1 MSKPLQWIIGLGV
14 VVVVATVVVS
24 TLWPLFA
31 AGAGWTGTG
40 MMGPGHMMSGGANAM
55 GGFGMPFFGL
65 GMMLWPLLIVGL
77 VVLGTVWL
85 IHNFKP
91 TVAPPA
97 QPASV
102 SQACTHCGNPIQPSW
117 KACPACGEKV

>member
-1 MSKPLQWIIGLGV
+1 MSKSLQWIIGLGV
-14 VVVVATVVVS
+14 VVVVAAVVFA

-40 MMGPGHMMSGGANAM
+40 MMGPGHMMDGGGMM
-55 GGFGMPFFGL
+55 GGWGMPFFGM

-77 VVLGTVWL
+77 AVLGAVWL
-85 IHNFKP
+85 VQNLKSP
-91 TVAPPA
+91 VAPPG
-97 QPASV
+97 V
-102 SQACTHCGNPIQPSW
+102 GQACAHCGKPLQPGW